1 MWADG
6 WMDRQADRQ
15 ADMTNL
21 IDTFNNFAN
30 DLQTNRTP
38 LFPFYNYQIHN
49 TAAG

>member
-6 WMDRQADRQ
+6 WTDTQ

-21 IDTFNNFAN
+21 IDTFNNFTN
-30 DLQTNRTP
+30 DLKTNKTP
-38 LFPFYNYQIHN
+38 LFPFFNYQIHS